1 MHEKHITENQDEKY
15 FAECAQFV
23 ICVTT
28 LHLCYIK
35 NALVFSQ
42 SDPHNFFMYIIE
54 NVKPEHRGKVSKR
67 VGKAPGNYKGI
78 SQGFWDRQHCF
89 RYCERCAFVK

>member
-23 ICVTT
+23 VCVTT
-28 LHLCYIK
+28 LCYIK

>member
-1 MHEKHITENQDEKY
+1 MHEKHITESQEEKK
-15 FAECAQFV
+15 FAECAWFV

-42 SDPHNFFMYIIE
+42 SDPHNSFMCIIG
-54 NVKPEHRGKVSKR
+54 NVKPEHRGKVSKS

-89 RYCERCAFVK
+89 RYCERCAFVR